1 MLYLADLTK
10 ILVSGKLQAY
20 HKGQEPG
27 SEIPGFQA
35 VKNQPQQEE
44 RQLGMEFQMLSS

>member
-1 MLYLADLTK
+1 MLYLADLTR

-27 SEIPGFQA
+27 SEFPGFQA

-44 RQLGMEFQMLSS
+44 GQLGMGLQTLSS